1 MFSFEDKK
9 YMAKALTL
17 ASYARGKTSPNP
29 MVGCVIVKDNKI
41 IGQGFHH
48 ASGLPHAEINA
59 LNEAGDD
66 AREST
71 MFVTLE
77 PCCHYGKT
85 PPCVDEIIKAK
96 ISKVIVSIYDPNP
109 VVSGKGIE
117 KLQKA
122 GIIVGTGLLQDRA
135 VRLNEIYNKYI
146 ATRMPFVLVKAGMS
160 LDGKIQGPQQWITN
174 KKSRQLVHKM
184 RSEYDAILVG
194 KQTVLNDNPY
204 LTSRIKGK
212 KNGKNPYRIIVD
224 SRFQI
229 PIESNVFANPEMVI
243 IATTNAASPDKLSII
258 KRMGARVVV
267 TQTVKEGVDII
278 ELMKQ
283 LGQMEITS
291 VMVEGG
297 TRINASFLSSGVVD
311 KMALFISLQIFGKR
325 DYLSV
330 VEGLDTTIRLND
342 TCVKRVGDDVLIQGY
357 VGRTESEK

>member
-1 MFSFEDKK
+1 MFSSEDKK
-9 YMAKALTL
+9 YMARALTL
-17 ASYARGKTSPNP
+17 ASRARGKTSPNP

-48 ASGLPHAEINA
+48 ASGLSHAEINA
-59 LNEAGDD
+59 LNEAGDN
-66 AREST
+66 AHGST

-85 PPCVDEIIKAK
+85 PPCVNEIIKAR
-96 ISKVIVSIYDPNP
+96 ISKVIISICDPNP
-109 VVSGKGIE
+109 FVSGKGME
-117 KLQKA
+117 ELQKA
-122 GIIVGTGLLQDRA
+122 GIVVETGLLQDRA
-135 VRLNEIYNKYI
+135 MRLNEIYNKYI
-146 ATRMPFVLVKAGMS
+146 TTRMPFVLIKAGMS
-160 LDGKIQGPQQWITN
+160 LDGKIQGPEQWITN
-174 KKSRQLVHKM
+174 EKSRQFVHKM

-224 SRFQI
+224 SSFQI
-229 PIESNVFANPEMVI
+229 PIEANVFADPKMVI
-243 IATTNAASPDKLSII
+243 IATTNAAPADKLSII
-258 KRMGARVVV
+258 KKMGARVVI
-267 TQTVKEGVDII
+267 TQTVDERVDIV

-297 TRINASFLSSGVVD
+297 STINASFLSSGVVD
-311 KMALFISLQIFGKR
+311 KMALFISSQIFGKR

-330 VEGLDTTIRLND
+330 VEGLDTVIRLND
-342 TCVKRVGDDVLIQGY
+342 TCVERVGDDVLIQGY
-357 VGRTESEK
+357 V

>member
-1 MFSFEDKK
+1 MFSAEDKR
-9 YMAKALTL
+9 YMAKALAL
-17 ASYARGKTSPNP
+17 ANHARGKTSPNP

-48 ASGLPHAEINA
+48 AAGLPHAEVNA
-59 LNEAGDD
+59 LNEAGDN
-66 AREST
+66 AQAAT

-96 ISKVIVSIYDPNP
+96 ISKVIISIYDPNP

-122 GIIVGTGLLQDRA
+122 GIIVEIGLFQDKA
-135 VRLNEIYNKYI
+135 SRLNEIYSKYI
-146 ATRMPFVLVKAGMS
+146 TTKMPFVLIKAGMS
-160 LDGKIQGPQQWITN
+160 LDGRIQGPQQWITN
-174 KKSRQLVHKM
+174 EKSRQLVHKM

-204 LTSRIKGK
+204 LTSRIKG
-212 KNGKNPYRIIVD
+212 GKDPYRIIVD
-224 SRFQI
+224 SRLQI
-229 PIESNVFANPEMVI
+229 PVVSNVFTSPERVI
-243 IATTNAASPDKLSII
+243 IATTPAASADKLSVI
-258 KRMGARVVV
+258 KKMGARIII
-267 TQTVKEGVDII
+267 TQPLKGRVDIAQ
-278 ELMKQ
+278 LMKQ

-297 TRINASFLSSGVVD
+297 ARINASFLSSGVVD
-311 KMALFISLQIFGKR
+311 KMALFISPQIFGKS

-330 VEGLDTTIRLND
+330 VEGLDTVVRLND
-342 TCVKRVGDDVLIQGY
+342 ICIKRIGDDVLVEGY
-357 VGRTESEK
+357 LF

>member
-1 MFSFEDKK
+1 MFSSEDRK

-17 ASYARGKTSPNP
+17 ASRARGKTSPNP

-48 ASGLPHAEINA
+48 AAGLSHAEINA

-66 AREST
+66 AHEAT

-85 PPCVDEIIKAK
+85 PPCVDEIISAK
-96 ISKVIVSIYDPNP
+96 ISKVIISIYDPNP

-122 GIIVGTGLLQDRA
+122 GIIVETGLLQDRA
-135 VRLNEIYNKYI
+135 ARLNEIYNKYI
-146 ATRMPFVLVKAGMS
+146 TTRIPFVLIKAGMS

-174 KKSRQLVHKM
+174 EKSRQLVHKM

-212 KNGKNPYRIIVD
+212 KNGKNPYRIIID
-224 SRFQI
+224 SRLQI
-229 PIESNVFANPEMVI
+229 PIESNVFTDSEMVI
-243 IATTNAASPDKLSII
+243 MATTNAAPADKLSMIT
-258 KRMGARVVV
+258 KMGARVVI
-267 TQTVKEGVDII
+267 TQTVDERVDIV

-283 LGQMEITS
+283 LGQMGITS

-297 TRINASFLSSGVVD
+297 ARINASFLSSGVVD
-311 KMALFISLQIFGKR
+311 KMALFISPQIFGKR

-330 VEGLDTTIRLND
+330 VEGLDTAIRLYD
-342 TCVKRVGDDVLIQGY
+342 TCVKRVENDVLVQGY
-357 VGRTESEK
+357 VTKRD

>member
-9 YMAKALTL
+9 YMTKALTL
-17 ASYARGKTSPNP
+17 ANHARGKTSPNP
-29 MVGCVIVKDNKI
+29 MVGCVIVKNNKI
-41 IGQGFHH
+41 IGHGFHH
-48 ASGLPHAEINA
+48 ASGLSHAEINA

-66 AREST
+66 AHEAT

-96 ISKVIVSIYDPNP
+96 ISRVIVSNYDPNP

-122 GIIVGTGLLQDRA
+122 GINVETGLLQDRA

-146 ATRMPFVLVKAGMS
+146 TTRMPFVLVKAGMS
-160 LDGKIQGPQQWITN
+160 LDGKIQGPNQWITN
-174 KKSRQLVHKM
+174 EKSRQLVHKM

-243 IATTNAASPDKLSII
+243 IAATNAAPPDKLSII
-258 KRMGARVVV
+258 KKMGARVVI
-267 TQTVKEGVDII
+267 TQTVNEVVDIAQ
-278 ELMKQ
+278 LMKQ

-297 TRINASFLSSGVVD
+297 ARINASFLSAGVVD

-330 VEGLDTTIRLND
+330 VEGLDTVIRLND
-342 TCVKRVGDDVLIQGY
+342 ACVKRVGDDVLVQGY
-357 VGRTESEK
+357 VTKRG